1 MIRFDGRVAVVTGAG
16 SGLGRAHAH
25 LLAARGATV
34 MVNDLTPAAAQT
46 VADEIVNAG
55 GLASPFAADVASPAG
70 ADALV
75 AAAVEAHGRL
85 DIVVNNAGM
94 LRAAD
99 IGEMSNDL
107 FDQMLAV
114 NLGSVFRVV
123 WAAWPHLAAQGYGRI
138 VSTTSNSGL
147 LGTAGSTGYAA
158 AKAGIWGLTLSL
170 ALEGCPLGIHVNA
183 IGPMAFTPMSQQS
196 RVAPE
201 SWRSGEGDAWGRRLH
216 VNQVSPAV
224 AWLAHES
231 CDVTGQIWSSAGGR
245 VARFALGLTHGFD
258 SDALTIEQVRD
269 KEHAIVDISAP
280 LDYFVNSGD
289 EGRALHRRL
298 MPPAPRDG
306 SASVAGGSVAGM
318 VEPVERW

>member
-34 MVNDLTPAAAQT
+34 MVNDLTSAAAQT

-55 GLASPFAADVASPAG
+55 GLASPFAADVASAVG
-70 ADALV
+70 ADALI
-75 AAAVEAHGRL
+75 AATVETHGRL
-85 DIVVNNAGM
+85 DIVVNNAGL

-99 IGEMSNDL
+99 MGEMSNDL

-114 NLGSVFRVV
+114 NLGSAFRVV
-123 WAAWPHLAAQGYGRI
+123 RAAWPHLAAQGYGRV

-170 ALEGCPLGIHVNA
+170 ALEGYPLGIHVNA
-183 IGPMAFTPMSQQS
+183 VGPMAFTSLSQQS

-201 SWRSGEGDAWGRRLH
+201 SWRSGQGDAWSRRLD

-245 VARFALGLTHGFD
+245 VARFVLGLTRGFD

-269 KEHAIVDISAP
+269 NEHAVADVAGP
-280 LDYFVNSGD
+280 LDYFANSGD
-289 EGRALHRRL
+289 EGRSLHRRL
-298 MPPAPRDG
+298 MPRRD
-306 SASVAGGSVAGM
+306 
-318 VEPVERW
+318 

>member
-1 MIRFDGRVAVVTGAG
+1 VTDLLRFDGRVALVTGAG
-16 SGLGRAHAH
+16 SGLGRAHAQ
-25 LLAARGATV
+25 LLGSRGATV
-34 MVNDLTPAAAQT
+34 VVNDLAPGAAQS
-46 VADEIVNAG
+46 VANEIVAAG
-55 GLASPFAADVASPAG
+55 GLATPFAADVASAAG

-75 AAAVEAHGRL
+75 AATIETNGRL
-85 DIVVNNAGM
+85 DVVVNNAGM

-114 NLGSVFRVV
+114 NLGSAFRVV
-123 WAAWPHLAAQGYGRI
+123 RAAWPHMAAQGYGRI

-170 ALEGCPLGIHVNA
+170 ALEGGPVGIHVNA

-201 SWRSGEGDAWGRRLH
+201 SWRSGEGDAWGRRLD

-258 SDALTIEQVRD
+258 SDALTIEEVRD
-269 KEHAIVDISAP
+269 NEHAIADLAGP
-280 LDYFVNSGD
+280 FDHFANSGD
-289 EGRALHRRL
+289 EGRSLHRRL
-298 MPPAPRDG
+298 MPR
-306 SASVAGGSVAGM
+306 
-318 VEPVERW
+318 R